1 MANDKCLNYDLP
13 DLNDE
18 HDLETSNHKNQT
30 NHSADN
36 VPLLRLRSSFRNPCQ
51 QGVHKKALDIILM
64 LDFYV
69 ESV

>member
-18 HDLETSNHKNQT
+18 HDLEISNHKNQT

-36 VPLLRLRSSFRNPCQ
+36 VPPLRLRSSFRIRCQ
-51 QGVHKKALDIILM
+51 QGIHKKAL
-64 LDFYV
+64 
-69 ESV
+69 ESS

>member
-1 MANDKCLNYDLP
+1 MANDKCLNHDLL

-18 HDLETSNHKNQT
+18 HDLEISNHKNQK

-36 VPLLRLRSSFRNPCQ
+36 VNPLRLESSFRIRCQ

-64 LDFYV
+64 FRFLC
-69 ESV
+69 